1 MDAQG
6 TTYQNAMHSSAYSSG
21 EIDSATP
28 SPVVPVQP
36 GCPSSYQTIEGMSD
50 KELRRLKR
58 IDLLEM
64 LVEQGREIER
74 LKAELRD
81 TRQRL
86 EDRDI
91 LLSSCGSIAE
101 AALKLNG
108 IFKAA
113 QDAADQYVHN
123 VQRMADQG
131 MATSAL
137 DRLSRVPSP
146 KDVPEVRGRA

>member
-1 MDAQG
+1 
-6 TTYQNAMHSSAYSSG
+6 
-21 EIDSATP
+21 
-28 SPVVPVQP
+28 
-36 GCPSSYQTIEGMSD
+36 MSD

-131 MATSAL
+131 MFGAPAS
-137 DRLSRVPSP
+137 DCLSRVPSP